1 MQKGAS
7 RDGISN
13 RILLRLAPKD
23 FGLLRPDLSPI
34 ELPLRTSL
42 EAPNTPIEHVYF
54 IESGFASVVADGRG
68 ESIEVGLVGRE
79 GMTGLAV
86 VMGATSSPN
95 ATFIQCEG
103 HGLRMLASALTRATE
118 RSPTLQ
124 RVVLQYA
131 HTFAVQS
138 AQTALS
144 NGRSKL
150 RERLA
155 RWLLMAHDRIDGN
168 KLVLTHEFLGIML
181 GVRRAGVTVAL
192 KALEESRLT
201 RAEHGCIFVIDRK
214 GLERVAR
221 RSYGIPE
228 AEFRRLFD

>member
-1 MQKGAS
+1 MKKNAS

-13 RILLRLAPKD
+13 RILLRLTPKD
-23 FGLLRPDLSPI
+23 FGLLGPDLSPV
-34 ELPLRTSL
+34 ELPLRKPL

-68 ESIEVGLVGRE
+68 DSIEVGLVGRE

-103 HGLRMLASALTRATE
+103 RGLRMLATALTHATE

-131 HTFAVQS
+131 HTFAVQ
-138 AQTALS
+138 AAHTALA
-144 NGRSKL
+144 NGRSNL

-168 KLVLTHEFLGIML
+168 KIVLTHEFLAIML

-192 KALEESRLT
+192 KTLEESRLT
-201 RAEHGCIFVIDRK
+201 RAEHGCVYVLDRK
-214 GLERVAR
+214 GLEKAAR
-221 RSYGIPE
+221 KAYGVPE